1 LFISGSLNRQTEWSD
16 SVVAHEFFHHVVAEA
31 NLAPGAPGGPHSG
44 RSAPALAWSEGLPT
58 GLGQIV
64 LESPRYVTE
73 QQNQL
78 WSVDIDTG
86 MEGFRPDGT
95 STLPTLPQSPRST
108 ISGSSNGTQ
117 TGNVDE
123 FLVSMLVYDI
133 FDSNA
138 APETHDKFT
147 TDAQRR
153 FGADV
158 LFNHASGMSFGDR
171 GSNGVD
177 LVDFIDRFRSMS
189 SNSMDNELVCL
200 TKERAFNYDH
210 FQSMTCM
217 P

>member
-1 LFISGSLNRQTEWSD
+1 M
-16 SVVAHEFFHHVVAEA
+16 
-31 NLAPGAPGGPHSG
+31 
-44 RSAPALAWSEGLPT
+44 
-58 GLGQIV
+58 
-64 LESPRYVTE
+64 TE
-73 QQNQL
+73 QQNWL
-78 WSVDIDTG
+78 WSINVDTG
-86 MEGFRPDGT
+86 MQGFVTDT
-95 STLPTLPQSPRST
+95 TTTQSTLMESPRPT
-108 ISGSSNGTQ
+108 ISGTSDGTQ
-117 TGNVDE
+117 TGDVDE

-138 APETHDKFT
+138 ASETHDKFT

-171 GSNGVD
+171 GGNGVD

-189 SNSMDNELVCL
+189 SNAMDNELVCL

-210 FQSMTCM
+210 FQSLTCM